1 MATKSNR
8 DNPGKKGKGFNT
20 SYTKFLKE
28 VGKMSAERS
37 IKESKAL
44 GLSITYVE
52 EGKIIREDANGKQKV
67 IGEI

>member
-1 MATKSNR
+1 MAPKS
-8 DNPGKKGKGFNT
+8 KKGNSVKKGEGFNT

-28 VGKMSAERS
+28 VGKQSAERS

-52 EGKIIREDANGKQKV
+52 GGKIIREEPNGKKNI